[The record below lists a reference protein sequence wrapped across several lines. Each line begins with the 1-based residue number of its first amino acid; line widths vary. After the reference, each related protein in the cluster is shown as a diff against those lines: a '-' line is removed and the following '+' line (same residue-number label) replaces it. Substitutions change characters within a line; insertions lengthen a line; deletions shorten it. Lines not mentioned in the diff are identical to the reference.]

1 MASEQSHALTR
12 SEVEEALARF
22 CAEARAADGAGNDLR
37 WARRHEQIDALLAQW
52 DALEAEEI
60 AALRPQRIKAV

>member
-1 MASEQSHALTR
+1 MASEQTHALTR
-12 SEVEEALARF
+12 SEVEEALARY
-22 CAEARAADGAGNDLR
+22 CAEAKAAFEAGNILR
-37 WARRHEQIDALLAQW
+37 WTRRHEQINAHLAQW

>member
-12 SEVEEALARF
+12 SEVEEALARYTQD
-22 CAEARAADGAGNDLR
+22 AKAAMDAGNELR
-37 WARRHEQIDALLAQW
+37 WARRHEQIDGLLAQW